1 MYVLPDNAER
11 ATALWQHSFCRSYN
25 PPNRSAPRAASGVSW
40 AEGSATLGGC
50 NAIEA
55 TPVTTPSLQAKK
67 AYCAK
72 TRQSNYAAS
81 LRLEGYATTPADGK
95 RKLPTRES
103 VLATYQQA

>member
-1 MYVLPDNAER
+1 
-11 ATALWQHSFCRSYN
+11 
-25 PPNRSAPRAASGVSW
+25 
-40 AEGSATLGGC
+40 
-50 NAIEA
+50 
-55 TPVTTPSLQAKK
+55 VTTPSLQAKK